1 MWLGVLRALAKF
13 AEVLQ
18 GLSCPLVG
26 ALVVVKLAAKIGPLG
41 STMVH
46 QVAKTVALATILDLK
61 SCLWVLPARL
71 EHSLAFYL
79 FSFYSLS

>member
-1 MWLGVLRALAKF
+1 MWLGVKKALAKI

-61 SCLWVLPARL
+61 SCLWVAAGGLK
-71 EHSLAFYL
+71 HVSLHHTITL
-79 FSFYSLS
+79 